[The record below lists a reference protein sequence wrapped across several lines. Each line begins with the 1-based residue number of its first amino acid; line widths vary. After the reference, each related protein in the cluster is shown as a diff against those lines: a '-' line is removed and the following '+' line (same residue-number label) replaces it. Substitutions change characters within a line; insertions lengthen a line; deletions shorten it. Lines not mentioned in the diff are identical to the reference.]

1 MASDAMVTV
10 IDIMADTA
18 VLMGIT
24 GAIAV
29 TEFKGL
35 RPLFSYIVRKSA
47 NGICVTAL
55 AAKWNRQSV
64 MNLEPLA
71 ETYLPE
77 AISRRLLGRVSW

>member
-1 MASDAMVTV
+1 MVTV

-47 NGICVTAL
+47 NGICVTAV
-55 AAKWNRQSV
+55 AAKWNR
-64 MNLEPLA
+64 
-71 ETYLPE
+71 
-77 AISRRLLGRVSW
+77 

>member
-1 MASDAMVTV
+1 MVTV

-29 TEFKGL
+29 TDFKGASA
-35 RPLFSYIVRKSA
+35 PFFFPIVRRSA

-55 AAKWNRQSV
+55 VAKWNRQ
-64 MNLEPLA
+64 
-71 ETYLPE
+71 
-77 AISRRLLGRVSW
+77 R

>member
-1 MASDAMVTV
+1 MVTV

-35 RPLFSYIVRKSA
+35 RPLFSY
-47 NGICVTAL
+47 L
-55 AAKWNRQSV
+55 
-64 MNLEPLA
+64 
-71 ETYLPE
+71 
-77 AISRRLLGRVSW
+77 

>member
-29 TEFKGL
+29 TDFAGL
-35 RPLFSYIVRKSA
+35 QPLFSF
-47 NGICVTAL
+47 
-55 AAKWNRQSV
+55 
-64 MNLEPLA
+64 P
-71 ETYLPE
+71 
-77 AISRRLLGRVSW
+77 